1 MAVVTA
7 VTGGRMGPRGG
18 IHPNQGLEDY
28 VSASLKP
35 IKGKENLDTPPLSQH
50 LPLQLM
56 RGGPRLTLNSALGP
70 FTTPHSDS

>member
-50 LPLQLM
+50 M

>member
-28 VSASLKP
+28 VSASPKP
-35 IKGKENLDTPPLSQH
+35 IKGKENLDTTPPPFPAPPSSAH
-50 LPLQLM
+50 E
-56 RGGPRLTLNSALGP
+56 RGTKANFEFSSWSLHNAS
-70 FTTPHSDS
+70 F